1 VGVEVVAA
9 DGRRWTVER
18 HFRWPK
24 WRQIGR
30 NLDEDAFLEFGFLG
44 DLTPLGFIAGLL
56 LAIVIGLVIVFVLPL
71 LLLVAEIALA
81 LAAVLLFRGT
91 WIVDAT
97 TVGPPAE
104 RKAWKVRGPRRS
116 KRAVEEVASELRAGL
131 EAAPTSGEPV
141 GSDPALKA

>member
-1 VGVEVVAA
+1 
-9 DGRRWTVER
+9 
-18 HFRWPK
+18 
-24 WRQIGR
+24 
-30 NLDEDAFLEFGFLG
+30 LEFGFLG

-104 RKAWKVRGPRRS
+104 RKAWRSAARVVASMRSKKSLPSCVPASKLRQPRASQWGQTPFQKRDDFSTGPRS
-116 KRAVEEVASELRAGL
+116 HAVSEFRI
-131 EAAPTSGEPV
+131 APTDSN
-141 GSDPALKA
+141 L